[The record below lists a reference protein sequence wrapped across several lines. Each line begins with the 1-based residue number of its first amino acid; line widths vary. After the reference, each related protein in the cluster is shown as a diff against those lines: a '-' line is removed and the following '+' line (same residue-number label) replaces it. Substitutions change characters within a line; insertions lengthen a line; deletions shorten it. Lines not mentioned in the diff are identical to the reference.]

1 MERLFVLMF
10 FFTGAC
16 LSNKNNG
23 DSNDTSSS
31 QVTTTQTTLTESGED
46 EEAVASNAS
55 FTTTSNISKGTNV
68 DTFRNPFGVLISAG
82 PGNNTNPK
90 VRLKA
95 FKAIAP
101 PYVRHGITLSSWDGS
116 NAFYESLVENGFK
129 VVLNITNS
137 PQNGTPQPFP
147 TDLEKYRTKLNEVLT
162 KYKPEVLVVE
172 NEEYNLNYH
181 TGSMKQYLDELKVA
195 IEVAH
200 SKGIKVTNGGLTS
213 RHMTLMVWKD
223 YMDRGM
229 KKEAGDFARRTI
241 PQNIINDLPSLAKHQ
256 PLKNAMNA
264 FDTLLNAYKTM
275 DIDYVNFHWYEPI
288 LLRFNNNKQ
297 GVNIDTNRLELRAME
312 EVVTFLR
319 RKTGKD
325 VMTNE
330 LGQVTKSKQA
340 VIDVLRKAY
349 ELKMPYV
356 IWYSGDGQGKSDA
369 VALTNYDGTL
379 RENGEA
385 FREFIKN
392 YLNSNK

>member
-1 MERLFVLMF
+1 MEKLLVFIF
-10 FFTGAC
+10 FLTGAC

-23 DSNDTSSS
+23 DKSDSLNTQITTS
-31 QVTTTQTTLTESGED
+31 QTITT
-46 EEAVASNAS
+46 EEANEADANISSAS
-55 FTTTSNISKGTNV
+55 FTTANNTSKTSGV

-147 TDLEKYRTKLNEVLT
+147 TDLDKYRTKLNEVLT

-200 SKGIKVTNGGLTS
+200 AKGIKVTNGGLTS

-229 KKEAGDFARRTI
+229 KKEAAEFARRTI

-275 DIDYVNFHWYEPI
+275 DLDYVNFHWYEPI

-297 GVNIDTNRLELRAME
+297 GVNIDTNRLELKAME

-340 VIDVLRKAY
+340 VIDVLKKAY
-349 ELKMPYV
+349 ELKLPYV

-385 FREFIKN
+385 FRDYIKY
-392 YLNSNK
+392 YLKSNK